1 MSKIFLKQE
10 RLLSHPWCFWIKSCL
25 GVKFSINN
33 SPPGFPLLRTCGDE
47 DSLHWSW
54 RCLFSLLSCLQMSE
68 CLSRRVLVLLSSRSF
83 PGSVEK
89 LSKQL
94 ECLFSSSFH
103 LADLCLRWE
112 GQFYEDKIQEPTIPF
127 TPLSKTYKLCAP
139 SMPFLSF
146 PPTALHSTGEAMF
159 HLYSN

>member
-1 MSKIFLKQE
+1 
-10 RLLSHPWCFWIKSCL
+10 
-25 GVKFSINN
+25 
-33 SPPGFPLLRTCGDE
+33 
-47 DSLHWSW
+47 
-54 RCLFSLLSCLQMSE
+54 MSE

-127 TPLSKTYKLCAP
+127 YP
-139 SMPFLSF
+139 SLQ
-146 PPTALHSTGEAMF
+146 
-159 HLYSN
+159 NI